1 VEHASKVWFL
11 SEIPPHHSIRR
22 LQADHRQAVGSSLP
36 TRSKMARKPN
46 YRADRM
52 ERERAKAAK
61 KAKRAEARAEKSEA
75 KTEKTVGADN
85 IGEDAAED
93 TANE

>member
-1 VEHASKVWFL
+1 
-11 SEIPPHHSIRR
+11 
-22 LQADHRQAVGSSLP
+22 
-36 TRSKMARKPN
+36 MARKPN

-75 KTEKTVGADN
+75 RAEKSVDADN
-85 IGEDAAED
+85 IGEGTAED
-93 TANE
+93 TAND